1 MAVKAVCI
9 VNAVAHST
17 NAGLF
22 HAILSYAGIESGNAL
37 TGSLTLLDISPTITA
52 ATLEAN
58 LKQAVKDE
66 LVNNHGYSFGLL
78 DTVRLIGALL

>member
-9 VNAVAHST
+9 VNAVAHSST
-17 NAGLF
+17 GGLF
-22 HAILSYAGIESGNAL
+22 HAILSYAGIESGNQV
-37 TGSLTLLDISPTITA
+37 TSSLTLLDISPTISA

-66 LVNNHGYSFGLL
+66 LTNNHGYSFGFL